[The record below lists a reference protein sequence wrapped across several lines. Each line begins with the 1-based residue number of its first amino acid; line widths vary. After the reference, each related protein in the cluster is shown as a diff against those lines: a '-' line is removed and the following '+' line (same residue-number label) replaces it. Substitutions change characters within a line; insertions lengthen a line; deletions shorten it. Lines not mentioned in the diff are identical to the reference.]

1 MLRKLPIV
9 ASVLAML
16 LMACVPVLA
25 QSDTGEDAP
34 EPAFDLDRYTVGC
47 SDLYPGIMPT
57 ICAVDENGLIPL
69 PDGTKAPYT
78 VTGNLVVDQY
88 TSDLG
93 VFVDGEFVV
102 VEEYEDRPSPT
113 PIPEVPD
120 DRAGSLQYDNS

>member
-1 MLRKLPIV
+1 M
-9 ASVLAML
+9 
-16 LMACVPVLA
+16 
-25 QSDTGEDAP
+25 
-34 EPAFDLDRYTVGC
+34 
-47 SDLYPGIMPT
+47 
-57 ICAVDENGLIPL
+57 
-69 PDGTKAPYT
+69 
-78 VTGNLVVDQY
+78 DQY